1 MSSWMTSAS
10 PAHRQSNHRALLP
23 LGVPDVV
30 AQYHKVDTSEE
41 HIFHQYPCR
50 DTIACVWT
58 RPERTPGCHLRFPLI
73 Q

>member
-1 MSSWMTSAS
+1 MSPWMASAF

-23 LGVPDVV
+23 LDVPDV

-41 HIFHQYPCR
+41 HRFHQYPCR
-50 DTIACVWT
+50 DAATYVWT
-58 RPERTPGCHLRFPLI
+58 RPERTTGCHLRFPLI